1 MAINNVGL
9 RETLEALRVELSK
22 SILASEGEQIRFEVG
37 EIELEVQFVV
47 EQSKEGKGGLK
58 FWVVEMGGGV
68 TNKDT
73 ITHRIKIPRLFSTLC
88 DNFCLCK
95 VKCLLG
101 KTFRTIL
108 KEETISIDLVYTQ
121 KPEEPFPLNPLG
133 KMEDLSRQ
141 QVMIFP
147 IRILYP

>member
-1 MAINNVGL
+1 MDINKVGL

-37 EIELEVQFVV
+37 NIELEVQFVV

-73 ITHRIKIPRLFSTLC
+73 ITHKIKIPLKPIWK
-88 DNFCLCK
+88 D
-95 VKCLLG
+95 G
-101 KTFRTIL
+101 KPVLTGSDDIP
-108 KEETISIDLVYTQ
+108 D
-121 KPEEPFPLNPLG
+121 
-133 KMEDLSRQ
+133 
-141 QVMIFP
+141 
-147 IRILYP
+147 

>member
-1 MAINNVGL
+1 MDINKVGL
-9 RETLEALRVELSK
+9 RETLEALRVELST

-73 ITHRIKIPRLFSTLC
+73 ITHRIKIPLKPIWK
-88 DNFCLCK
+88 D
-95 VKCLLG
+95 G
-101 KTFRTIL
+101 KPVLTGSDDIP
-108 KEETISIDLVYTQ
+108 D
-121 KPEEPFPLNPLG
+121 
-133 KMEDLSRQ
+133 
-141 QVMIFP
+141 
-147 IRILYP
+147 

>member
-22 SILASEGEQIRFEVG
+22 SILASEGEQIRFQVG
-37 EIELEVQFVV
+37 DIELEVQFVV

-73 ITHRIKIPRLFSTLC
+73 ITHRIKITL
-88 DNFCLCK
+88 K
-95 VKCLLG
+95 PIG
-101 KTFRTIL
+101 K
-108 KEETISIDLVYTQ
+108 DG
-121 KPEEPFPLNPLG
+121 KPVLTGSDDIP
-133 KMEDLSRQ
+133 D
-141 QVMIFP
+141 
-147 IRILYP
+147 

>member
-58 FWVVEMGGGV
+58 FWVVEMGGVV

-73 ITHRIKIPRLFSTLC
+73 ITHRIKIPLKPIWK
-88 DNFCLCK
+88 D
-95 VKCLLG
+95 G
-101 KTFRTIL
+101 KPVLTGSDDIP
-108 KEETISIDLVYTQ
+108 D
-121 KPEEPFPLNPLG
+121 
-133 KMEDLSRQ
+133 
-141 QVMIFP
+141 
-147 IRILYP
+147 

>member
-1 MAINNVGL
+1 M
-9 RETLEALRVELSK
+9 RVELSK

-73 ITHRIKIPRLFSTLC
+73 ITHRIKIPLKPIWK
-88 DNFCLCK
+88 D
-95 VKCLLG
+95 G
-101 KTFRTIL
+101 KPVLTGSDDIP
-108 KEETISIDLVYTQ
+108 D
-121 KPEEPFPLNPLG
+121 
-133 KMEDLSRQ
+133 
-141 QVMIFP
+141 
-147 IRILYP
+147 

>member
-1 MAINNVGL
+1 MAINKVGL

-22 SILASEGEQIRFEVG
+22 SILAAEGEQIRFEVG

-73 ITHRIKIPRLFSTLC
+73 ITHRIKIPLKPFGK
-88 DNFCLCK
+88 DGK
-95 VKCLLG
+95 PLLTG
-101 KTFRTIL
+101 SDDIP
-108 KEETISIDLVYTQ
+108 D
-121 KPEEPFPLNPLG
+121 
-133 KMEDLSRQ
+133 
-141 QVMIFP
+141 
-147 IRILYP
+147 

>member
-1 MAINNVGL
+1 MDINKVGL

-37 EIELEVQFVV
+37 NIELEVQFVV

-73 ITHRIKIPRLFSTLC
+73 ITHKIKIPL
-88 DNFCLCK
+88 K
-95 VKCLLG
+95 PIG
-101 KTFRTIL
+101 K
-108 KEETISIDLVYTQ
+108 DG
-121 KPEEPFPLNPLG
+121 KPVLTGSDDIP
-133 KMEDLSRQ
+133 D
-141 QVMIFP
+141 
-147 IRILYP
+147 

>member
-1 MAINNVGL
+1 MDINKVGL

-73 ITHRIKIPRLFSTLC
+73 ITHKIKIPLKPIWK
-88 DNFCLCK
+88 D
-95 VKCLLG
+95 G
-101 KTFRTIL
+101 KPVLTGSDDIP
-108 KEETISIDLVYTQ
+108 D
-121 KPEEPFPLNPLG
+121 
-133 KMEDLSRQ
+133 
-141 QVMIFP
+141 
-147 IRILYP
+147 

>member
-1 MAINNVGL
+1 MDINKVGL

-22 SILASEGEQIRFEVG
+22 SILAAEGEQIRFEVG

-73 ITHRIKIPRLFSTLC
+73 ITHRIKIPLKPIWK
-88 DNFCLCK
+88 DGK
-95 VKCLLG
+95 PLLTG
-101 KTFRTIL
+101 SDDIP
-108 KEETISIDLVYTQ
+108 D
-121 KPEEPFPLNPLG
+121 
-133 KMEDLSRQ
+133 
-141 QVMIFP
+141 
-147 IRILYP
+147 

>member
-1 MAINNVGL
+1 MDINKVGL

-22 SILASEGEQIRFEVG
+22 SILAAEGEQIRFEVG

-73 ITHRIKIPRLFSTLC
+73 ITHRIKIPLKPIGE
-88 DNFCLCK
+88 D
-95 VKCLLG
+95 G
-101 KTFRTIL
+101 KPVLTGSDDIP
-108 KEETISIDLVYTQ
+108 D
-121 KPEEPFPLNPLG
+121 
-133 KMEDLSRQ
+133 
-141 QVMIFP
+141 
-147 IRILYP
+147 

>member
-1 MAINNVGL
+1 MNVGL

-73 ITHRIKIPRLFSTLC
+73 ITHKIKIPLKPIWK
-88 DNFCLCK
+88 D
-95 VKCLLG
+95 G
-101 KTFRTIL
+101 KPVLTGSDDIP
-108 KEETISIDLVYTQ
+108 D
-121 KPEEPFPLNPLG
+121 
-133 KMEDLSRQ
+133 
-141 QVMIFP
+141 
-147 IRILYP
+147 